1 MPPRGRALEFGSL
14 KQEILT
20 QITPIFITFKTTTF
34 IARLLAAELGRNL
47 EGARTS
53 LRFLVRRYVM
63 LWP

>member
-1 MPPRGRALEFGSL
+1 MPPCGHALEFGSL

>member
-14 KQEILT
+14 KQENPLT

-53 LRFLVRRYVM
+53 
-63 LWP
+63 